1 MPRVSALR
9 QGPPLGF
16 APPGAR
22 SIAPGVDLLEGQ
34 DGSGAVFLWG
44 MASWCWSAGD
54 LAGRR
59 LAAVGLAETDGA
71 TARAIAA
78 GFGVEEPTLWRW
90 RDAYRRQGT
99 AGLVAKKMG
108 PRGPSKLSEDA
119 LAEIVELRKVGLSL
133 RAIGARVGV
142 SRDSVARALSSS
154 PGDDGAA
161 DREGGAGL
169 VPLAKPVPRAKER
182 EAAHRGMLDEAD
194 PVICAGASLP
204 FVGALV
210 ILPAL
215 FATGLLEVA
224 TAVYGRGRRV
234 GGQARAAFYGLRSLV
249 LCVVFSLLVGE
260 ARAEGLTRL
269 DPTAIGRLLGLDRA
283 PEVSRLR
290 FRLAELASE
299 ERADGL
305 ISGLA
310 RRHLTAH
317 PDAVGLLYVDGH
329 VRAYHGKEEIQ
340 KAHVARMR
348 IAMPAEIDTWACDAF
363 GDGLLVWQAAPG
375 ASLAGELKI
384 VANKVRAL
392 LGDDA
397 RPTIAFDR
405 GGWSPKLFSELKAAG
420 FDILTYRKGP
430 ALLEERA
437 AFSTHTFTDDLA
449 HEHHYLLSDRAI
461 SLSYDA
467 GRKSFPC
474 REITRLDEASGHQTQ
489 IITTREDPEP
499 APIAHAMFSRWRQ
512 ENFFRYM
519 RAHYGLDAL
528 DSYEVTPDD
537 PRRLVANPQR
547 REANREVREA
557 RAAIAAAEARE
568 GRSALLGEQLSP
580 ELTAA
585 FAEAD
590 AELETRQTRARSIP
604 AKVALSEIHP
614 DAVRLG
620 TERKRIM
627 DAVRMATYNAESALA
642 RLIAPHYA
650 RAEDEARSL
659 LREIFK
665 SSADLEVK
673 GTELHVRIGSL
684 SAPRRTRALAGLCEE
699 LTTTGTLYP
708 GTNLTLVYSVKDA

>member
-1 MPRVSALR
+1 M
-9 QGPPLGF
+9 
-16 APPGAR
+16 
-22 SIAPGVDLLEGQ
+22 
-34 DGSGAVFLWG
+34 
-44 MASWCWSAGD
+44 
-54 LAGRR
+54 
-59 LAAVGLAETDGA
+59 AAVGLAETDGA

-108 PRGPSKLSEDA
+108 PRGPSKLTEDA

-194 PVICAGASLP
+194 PVICAGAALP

-224 TAVYGRGRRV
+224 TAVYGTGRRV

-249 LCVVFSLLVGE
+249 LCVVFSLLLGE

-290 FRLAELASE
+290 FRLAELADE
-299 ERADGL
+299 ERSDGL

-310 RRHLTAH
+310 RRHAEAH
-317 PDAVGLLYVDGH
+317 PEAVGLLYVDGH

-348 IAMPAEIDTWACDAF
+348 IAMPAEIDTWVCDAF
-363 GDGLLVWQAAPG
+363 GDGLLVWQAPPG
-375 ASLAGELKI
+375 ASLVGELKV
-384 VANKVRAL
+384 VAAKVRTL
-392 LGDDA
+392 LGEDA

-405 GGWSPKLFSELKAAG
+405 GGWSPKLFTELKAAG

-430 ALLEERA
+430 TLLENPA
-437 AFSTHTFTDDLA
+437 AFSAHT
-449 HEHHYLLSDRAI
+449 
-461 SLSYDA
+461 
-467 GRKSFPC
+467 
-474 REITRLDEASGHQTQ
+474 
-489 IITTREDPEP
+489 
-499 APIAHAMFSRWRQ
+499 
-512 ENFFRYM
+512 
-519 RAHYGLDAL
+519 
-528 DSYEVTPDD
+528 
-537 PRRLVANPQR
+537 
-547 REANREVREA
+547 
-557 RAAIAAAEARE
+557 
-568 GRSALLGEQLSP
+568 
-580 ELTAA
+580 
-585 FAEAD
+585 
-590 AELETRQTRARSIP
+590 
-604 AKVALSEIHP
+604 
-614 DAVRLG
+614 
-620 TERKRIM
+620 
-627 DAVRMATYNAESALA
+627 
-642 RLIAPHYA
+642 
-650 RAEDEARSL
+650 
-659 LREIFK
+659 
-665 SSADLEVK
+665 
-673 GTELHVRIGSL
+673 
-684 SAPRRTRALAGLCEE
+684 
-699 LTTTGTLYP
+699 
-708 GTNLTLVYSVKDA
+708 